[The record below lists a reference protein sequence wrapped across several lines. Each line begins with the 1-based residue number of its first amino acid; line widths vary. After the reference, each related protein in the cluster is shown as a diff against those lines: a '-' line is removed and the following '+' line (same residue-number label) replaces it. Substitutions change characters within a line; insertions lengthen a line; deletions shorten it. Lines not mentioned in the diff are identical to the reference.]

1 MTFASFIALLPALLG
16 LAASAAAPAQEQV
29 RTVIVR
35 DEILIRVPMR
45 PRPMLRP
52 IEWAE
57 RKGPKCIASGAIRG
71 AMLSGPE
78 QVDFLLFDRRRVRAR
93 LDNNCPA
100 LDFYAGFYLNP
111 DDQRI
116 CAGRDAIRS
125 RIGGSCMIERF
136 RELVPKLER

>member
-16 LAASAAAPAQEQV
+16 LAGSASAAAEEQV
-29 RTVIVR
+29 RTIILR
-35 DEILIRVPMR
+35 DQVVIRVPVR
-45 PRPMLRP
+45 APPLPRP
-52 IEWAE
+52 IEWSE

-71 AMLSGPE
+71 AMLSGAD

-93 LDNNCPA
+93 LDDDCPA

-116 CAGRDAIRS
+116 CAGRDTIRS
-125 RIGGSCMIERF
+125 RIGGSCRIERF
-136 RELVPKLER
+136 RELVPKLDR

>member
-1 MTFASFIALLPALLG
+1 MTFAGFIALLPALLG
-16 LAASAAAPAQEQV
+16 LVGSASAVAEEQV
-29 RTVIVR
+29 RTIILR
-35 DEILIRVPMR
+35 DEIVIRVPMR
-45 PRPMLRP
+45 ARPMPRP

-57 RKGPKCIASGAIRG
+57 RKGPKCIPSGAIRG

-93 LDNNCPA
+93 LDNECPA

-116 CAGRDAIRS
+116 CAGRDTIRS
-125 RIGGSCMIERF
+125 RIGGSCRIERF
-136 RELVPKLER
+136 RELERKLGR